1 MKIKNIFKQKLITCD
16 INDNLE
22 MVSKLMKDNDIGF
35 LPITDHNKIVGV
47 ITDRDIVIRGIA
59 LDTKDLQLI
68 MSTNLVC
75 IDINKSIDEAF
86 NLYIKHRIKRLLITE
101 NNNIIGVLSISDI
114 LKSDYQ
120 KERIL
125 EVIKNIF
132 SESSVDNNVE
142 IDTFYL

>member
-1 MKIKNIFKQKLITCD
+1 MKIKNTFKQKLITCD

>member
-101 NNNIIGVLSISDI
+101 NNNIIGILSISDI

-120 KERIL
+120 KEKIL
-125 EVIKNIF
+125 EVIKSIF

-142 IDTFYL
+142 IDSFYL

>member
-22 MVSKLMKDNDIGF
+22 MVSKLMKDNDIGL

-86 NLYIKHRIKRLLITE
+86 ALYIKHRIKRLLITE
-101 NNNIIGVLSISDI
+101 KDNIIGILSISDI

-120 KERIL
+120 KEKIL
-125 EVIKNIF
+125 EVIKSIF

>member
-22 MVSKLMKDNDIGF
+22 MVSKLMKDNDIGL

-101 NNNIIGVLSISDI
+101 NNNIIGILSISDI

-125 EVIKNIF
+125 EVIKSIF

-142 IDTFYL
+142 IDSFYL

>member
-101 NNNIIGVLSISDI
+101 NNNIIGILSISDI

-125 EVIKNIF
+125 EVIKSIF

-142 IDTFYL
+142 IDSFYL

>member
-1 MKIKNIFKQKLITCD
+1 MKIKNTFKQKLITCD

-120 KERIL
+120 KEKIL

>member
-120 KERIL
+120 KEKIL

>member
-1 MKIKNIFKQKLITCD
+1 MKIRNIFKQKLITCD

-86 NLYIKHRIKRLLITE
+86 NLYIKHRIKRLLIT
-101 NNNIIGVLSISDI
+101 
-114 LKSDYQ
+114 
-120 KERIL
+120 
-125 EVIKNIF
+125 
-132 SESSVDNNVE
+132 
-142 IDTFYL
+142 